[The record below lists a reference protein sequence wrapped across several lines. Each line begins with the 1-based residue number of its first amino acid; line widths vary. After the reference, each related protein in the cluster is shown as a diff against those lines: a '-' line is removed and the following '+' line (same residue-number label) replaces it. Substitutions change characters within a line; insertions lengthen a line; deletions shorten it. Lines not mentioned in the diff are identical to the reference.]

1 MQGLGAC
8 LTMSNLDDIK
18 RFIEDFAVRAL
29 LPAMEARVRALNH
42 QVSHPSP
49 LTVISMACTRLCQ
62 MEFDPEHAHHLT
74 DENIW
79 AGPIHVEGKC
89 RCWLAGQFDQ
99 NRPDRSL
106 KTLHWHPIRVNNC
119 HIGGIKNKSRSASAW
134 HAGQVDQEGPHQPA
148 EDPALAQALH
158 RVCSLHAWPGFT
170 PVRVSPRGRRAR
182 QRCQWRPDRLLWRL
196 HRVPDAVPG

>member
-42 QVSHPSP
+42 QVRHPIS
-49 LTVISMACTRLCQ
+49 LTVILMACTRLCQ
-62 MEFDPEHAHHLT
+62 IELDPEHAHHLK
-74 DENIW
+74 DGYIW
-79 AGPIHVEGKC
+79 AGPIHVEGER

-106 KTLHWHPIRVNNC
+106 LTLPWHPIRVNNC
-119 HIGGIKNKSRSASAW
+119 HIGGSINKSRSASAW

-158 RVCSLHAWPGFT
+158 RVCSLHARPGFT
-170 PVRVSPRGRRAR
+170 PVRVSPRGLCARRCR
-182 QRCQWRPDRLLWRL
+182 QRRPHRLLWRL